1 MKKPN
6 SSSAITIGID
16 LGDRKHAVC
25 VLDAKGE
32 ILKQETITNS
42 RGSLAALSR
51 RYPGALMAMEV
62 GMHSP
67 WTSRF
72 LKELGHRVLV
82 ANPRKVHAI
91 YKNVRKSDRNDA
103 ELLARMA
110 RSDEKL
116 LSPVEHVSE
125 DMQRDLLQIK
135 LRDNLVRQRV
145 DIISSVRFT
154 LKSLGITLP
163 SPNSDAF
170 AKKARATLRKE
181 HSGMLTLIE
190 PSLCVLDG
198 MTEQIR
204 NLEKSIAAMAAE
216 KYPESEFLSQVGGV
230 GLLTSLT
237 FILTIGDPTRFQRKR
252 DVAAFL
258 GLVPRRDQSGETDK
272 QLRISKAGNTYL
284 RKLLVG
290 CAQHILGPFG
300 QESALRRKGLKLTE
314 KGGPRAK
321 RKAVVA
327 VARNLAVLLLTLW
340 HDEAIYEPDHRAA

>member
-1 MKKPN
+1 MKT

-25 VLDAKGE
+25 VLDAKGS
-32 ILKQETITNS
+32 ILKQESITNT
-42 RGSLAALSR
+42 RQSLRALSKR
-51 RYPGALMAMEV
+51 HPGALVVMEV

-67 WTSRF
+67 WTSRL

-82 ANPRKVHAI
+82 ANPRKVRAI
-91 YKNVRKSDRNDA
+91 YQNERKSDRKDA
-103 ELLARMA
+103 EMLARLG

-116 LSPVEHVSE
+116 VHPVEHVCE
-125 DMQRDLLQIK
+125 EMQRDLLQIK

-154 LKSLGITLP
+154 LKSLGVMLP
-163 SPNSDAF
+163 SPSSESF
-170 AKKARATLRKE
+170 AGKARNALKKE
-181 HSGMLTLIE
+181 HSELLELIE
-190 PSLCVLDG
+190 PSLCVLDE
-198 MTEQIR
+198 MTARIR
-204 NLEKSIAAMAAE
+204 LLEKAIAAMAAE
-216 KYPESEFLSQVGGV
+216 KYPESEFLTQISGV
-230 GLLTSLT
+230 GQLTSLT
-237 FILTIGDPTRFQRKR
+237 FILTIGDPTRFGCKR
-252 DVAAFL
+252 DVGAFL

-272 QLRISKAGNTYL
+272 QLRISKAGNSYL

-300 QESALRRKGLKLTE
+300 PDTALKRKGLKLAE

-340 HDEAIYEPDHRAA
+340 HDEALYESNHCAA

>member
-1 MKKPN
+1 MKN
-6 SSSAITIGID
+6 QSSAITIGLD

-42 RGSLAALSR
+42 RGSLVALSR
-51 RYPGALMAMEV
+51 RYPGALVAMEV

-125 DMQRDLLQIK
+125 EMQRDLLQIK

-154 LKSLGITLP
+154 LKSLGIGLP
-163 SPNSDAF
+163 SPNSEAF
-170 AKKARATLRKE
+170 ARKARIELKRE
-181 HSGMLTLIE
+181 HSETLALIE

-204 NLEKSIAAMAAE
+204 ALEKSIAAMAAE

-300 QESALRRKGLKLTE
+300 QDSALRRKGLKLTE

-340 HDEAIYEPDHRAA
+340 HDEAIYQPNHRAA

>member
-1 MKKPN
+1 MKN
-6 SSSAITIGID
+6 QSSAITIGLD
-16 LGDRKHAVC
+16 LGDRKHSVC

-42 RGSLAALSR
+42 RGSLVALSR
-51 RYPGALMAMEV
+51 RYPGALVAMEV

-125 DMQRDLLQIK
+125 EMQRDLLQIK

-181 HSGMLTLIE
+181 HGDMLALIE
-190 PSLCVLDG
+190 PSLRVLDG

-204 NLEKSIAAMAAE
+204 ALEKSIAAMAAE

-300 QESALRRKGLKLTE
+300 QDSALRRKGLKLTE

-340 HDEAIYEPDHRAA
+340 HDEAIYQPNHRAA

>member
-1 MKKPN
+1 MKT
-6 SSSAITIGID
+6 SSTSIRTIGID

-25 VLDAKGE
+25 VLDARGA
-32 ILKQETITNS
+32 ILKQESIANS
-42 RGSLAALSR
+42 RGSLTALSR
-51 RYPGALMAMEV
+51 RHPGALIVMEV

-82 ANPRKVHAI
+82 ANPRKVRAI
-91 YKNVRKSDRNDA
+91 YQNERKCDRKDA
-103 ELLARMA
+103 EILARLG

-116 LSPVEHVSE
+116 LHPVEHGSE
-125 DMQRDLLQIK
+125 EAQRDLLQIK

-145 DIISSVRFT
+145 DIISSVRFS
-154 LKSLGITLP
+154 LKSLGVTLP
-163 SPNSDAF
+163 SPNSESF
-170 AKKARATLRKE
+170 ARHARRILGPE
-181 HSGMLTLIE
+181 HPEYLALVE
-190 PSLCVLDG
+190 PSLGVLDA

-204 NLEKSIAAMAAE
+204 KLEKSIEAMAAE
-216 KYPESEFLSQVGGV
+216 KYPESEYLTQISGV
-230 GLLTSLT
+230 GVLTSLT
-237 FILTIGDPTRFQRKR
+237 FILTIGDPTRFGRKR

-272 QLRISKAGNTYL
+272 QLRITKAGDSYL

-290 CAQHILGPFG
+290 SAQYILGPFG
-300 QESALRRKGLKLTE
+300 PDTALKRKGLKLAE
-314 KGGPRAK
+314 RGGPRAK

-340 HDEAIYEPDHRAA
+340 HDEAIYQADRSAA

>member
-1 MKKPN
+1 MKTKT
-6 SSSAITIGID
+6 STFTIGID

-25 VLDAKGE
+25 VLDAEGE
-32 ILKQETITNS
+32 IVKQESIANS
-42 RGSLAALSR
+42 RGSLTALSK
-51 RYPGALMAMEV
+51 RYPGALMVMEV

-82 ANPRKVHAI
+82 ANPRKVSAI
-91 YKNVRKSDRNDA
+91 HKNVRKSDRNDA
-103 ELLARMA
+103 ELLARLA

-116 LSPVEHVSE
+116 LSPVEHVSG

-154 LKSLGITLP
+154 LKSLGVALP
-163 SPNSDAF
+163 SPSSESF
-170 AKKARATLRKE
+170 ADKARKTLKKE
-181 HSGMLTLIE
+181 QSDLLALIE
-190 PSLCVLDG
+190 PSLAVLDA

-204 NLEKSIAAMAAE
+204 GLEESIEAMAAE
-216 KYPESEFLSQVGGV
+216 KYPESEFLTQISGV
-230 GLLTSLT
+230 GLITSLT
-237 FILTIGDPTRFQRKR
+237 FILTIGDPTRFPRKR

-300 QESALRRKGLKLTE
+300 QDSALRRKGLKLAE
-314 KGGPRAK
+314 RGGPRAK

-340 HDEAIYEPDHRAA
+340 HDEEIYEPNHRAA

>member
-1 MKKPN
+1 
-6 SSSAITIGID
+6 
-16 LGDRKHAVC
+16 
-25 VLDAKGE
+25 
-32 ILKQETITNS
+32 LKQETITNS
-42 RGSLAALSR
+42 RGSLVALSR
-51 RYPGALMAMEV
+51 RYPGALVAMEV

-116 LSPVEHVSE
+116 LFPVEHVSE
-125 DMQRDLLQIK
+125 EMQRDLLQIK

-181 HSGMLTLIE
+181 HADMLALIE

-204 NLEKSIAAMAAE
+204 ALEKSIAAMAAE

-300 QESALRRKGLKLTE
+300 QDSALRRKGLKLTE

-340 HDEAIYEPDHRAA
+340 HDEAIYQPNHRAA